1 MNYPRVNLLRKN
13 EQRYQGAVSRRF
25 ILVSAVVTPILMIA
39 VLSGIKLVQYN
50 GVQAD
55 LERSQEIW
63 KSLEPKLDLYT
74 EESRSLRTN
83 KKVIE
88 LLEGWRGSRL
98 SFADMLDEIQEVV
111 PENIQFTR
119 FLMKSNIAGDSYQ
132 TPDAMKQI
140 FTLQIDG
147 SALGERAEESVWRFH
162 KDLLVIK
169 KIEEMFETV
178 ELADIRKRS
187 SSDGKSISE
196 FRILGSNAAGGRP

>member
-1 MNYPRVNLLRKN
+1 MNYPIVNLLRKN

-25 ILVSAVVTPILMIA
+25 TLISAVVTPILMIA
-39 VLSGIKLVQYN
+39 VLSGVKLVQYN

-63 KSLEPKLDLYT
+63 KNLEPRLALYT
-74 EESRSLRTN
+74 EESRGLKTN

-88 LLEGWRGSRL
+88 LLEGWRESRR
-98 SFADMLDEIQEVV
+98 SFSDMLGEIQEVV
-111 PENIQFTR
+111 PRNIQFTR
-119 FLMKSNIAGDSYQ
+119 FLMKANIAGDRYQ
-132 TPDAMKQI
+132 APEAMRQI
-140 FTLQIDG
+140 FTMQIDG
-147 SALGERAEESVWRFH
+147 NALGERAEESVWRFH

-169 KIEEMFETV
+169 KVEEMFETV

-187 SSDGKSISE
+187 SSDGTNVSE

>member
-1 MNYPRVNLLRKN
+1 MNYPIVNLLRKN

-25 ILVSAVVTPILMIA
+25 TLISAVVTPILMIA
-39 VLSGIKLVQYN
+39 VLSGVKLVQYN

-63 KSLEPKLDLYT
+63 KNLEPRLALYT
-74 EESRSLRTN
+74 EESRGLKTN

-88 LLEGWRGSRL
+88 LLEGWRESRL
-98 SFADMLDEIQEVV
+98 SFSDMLGEIQEVV
-111 PENIQFTR
+111 PRNIQFTR
-119 FLMKSNIAGDSYQ
+119 FLMKANIAGDRYQ
-132 TPDAMKQI
+132 APEAMRQI
-140 FTLQIDG
+140 FTMQIDG
-147 SALGERAEESVWRFH
+147 NALGERAEESVWRFH

-169 KIEEMFETV
+169 KVEEMFETV

-187 SSDGKSISE
+187 SSDGTNVSE